1 MQALTL
7 TRFEKKNCLG
17 GIALQTQAAPIPQA
31 HQVLVRIKAAAFNPA
46 DLHIASGEM
55 KMMSPVKPPFVLGVD
70 GAGVIE
76 QVGSSAR
83 GFAVGDAVFFYTG
96 LVFCG
101 TVGEYAVVDA
111 QALAR
116 KPEGWSFEHAAASAL
131 ALLCA
136 NLSLSRAGVKTGQR
150 VLVHGGGG
158 AVGSAAIVLA
168 RARGAEVDTT
178 ASASDAAYLHSL
190 GASTVFDYKTQPLSS
205 LPQAAYDMVLDGMGG
220 AMFLQSLPL
229 IRQGGTIASLKVM
242 TGLDDML
249 RMGMKVPGL
258 FNLLMPLMFRRF
270 TKAAAKAGVHVAGVA
285 TYQDGSSL
293 QTLAD
298 RAVAL
303 GYDPRIAQTFPLNQA
318 NAALAFFASGKAKGK
333 VVVTI

>member
-7 TRFEKKNCLG
+7 TRFEKKGLD
-17 GIALQTQAAPIPQA
+17 GIALEEQPLPQPQA
-31 HQVLVRIKAAAFNPA
+31 HQVLVRMKAAAFNPA

-76 QVGSSAR
+76 QVGSAVR

-96 LVFCG
+96 LVHCG
-101 TVGEYAVVDA
+101 TVGECMVVDA

-116 KPEGWSFEHAAASAL
+116 KPEGWSFEQAAASAL

-136 NLSLSRAGVKTGQR
+136 NLSLSRAEVKAGQR

-178 ASASDAAYLHSL
+178 ASAADAAYLQNL
-190 GASTVFDYKTQPLSS
+190 GASTVFDYKTQPLNS
-205 LPQAAYDMVLDGMGG
+205 LPKATYDMVLDGMGG
-220 AMFLQSLPL
+220 EMFLQSLPL
-229 IRQGGTIASLKVM
+229 IKLGGAIASLKVM

-249 RMGMKVPGL
+249 RMGMKPPAI
-258 FNLLMPLMFRRF
+258 FKWLLPLMFGKYTRAAR
-270 TKAAAKAGVHVAGVA
+270 KADVRLQGVA
-285 TYQDGSSL
+285 TYGDGP
-293 QTLAD
+293 TLTTLGE

-303 GYDPRIAQTFPLNQA
+303 GYQPRIAQTFALHEA
-318 NAALAFFASGKAKGK
+318 KAALAFFANGHPRGK
-333 VVVTI
+333 VVVVM

>member
-1 MQALTL
+1 MLALTL
-7 TRFEKKNCLG
+7 NRFQKNG
-17 GIALQTQAAPIPQA
+17 YQGIELRDQTSTQPQA
-31 HQVLVRIKAAAFNPA
+31 HQVLVRMKAAAFNPA

-70 GAGVIE
+70 GAGVVE
-76 QVGSSAR
+76 QVGAAVR
-83 GFAVGDAVFFYTG
+83 GCAVGDAVFFYTG
-96 LVFCG
+96 LVHCG
-101 TVGEYAVVDA
+101 TVGEYMVVDA
-111 QALAR
+111 QALAH
-116 KPEGWSFEHAAASAL
+116 KPEDWSFEQAAASAL

-178 ASASDAAYLHSL
+178 ASAADAAYLRSL
-190 GASTVFDYKTQPLSS
+190 GASTVFDYKTQPLNS
-205 LPQAAYDMVLDGMGG
+205 LPQSAYDTVLDGMGG

-229 IRQGGTIASLKVM
+229 IKTGGAIASLKVM

-249 RMGMKVPGL
+249 RMGMKPPAIVKC
-258 FNLLMPLMFRRF
+258 LLPLMFGKYTR
-270 TKAAAKAGVHVAGVA
+270 AARKAGVRLEGVA
-285 TYQDGSSL
+285 TYADGAAL
-293 QTLAD
+293 N
-298 RAVAL
+298 AL
-303 GYDPRIAQTFPLNQA
+303 GEQAAALEYTPRIAKTF
-318 NAALAFFASGKAKGK
+318 ALHEAKTALEFFASGKAKGK

>member
-7 TRFEKKNCLG
+7 IRFEKEGLG
-17 GIALQTQAAPIPQA
+17 GIALRTQATPTPQA
-31 HQVLVRIKAAAFNPA
+31 HQVLVRMKVAAFNPA

-76 QVGSSAR
+76 QVGSSVR

-116 KPEGWSFEHAAASAL
+116 KPEGWSFEQAAASAL

-136 NLSLSRAGVKTGQR
+136 NLSLSRAGVKAGQR

-158 AVGSAAIVLA
+158 SVGSAAIVLA
-168 RARGAEVDTT
+168 HAQGAEVDTT
-178 ASASDAAYLHSL
+178 ASASDAVYLRSL
-190 GASTVFDYKTQPLSS
+190 GASMVYDYKTLPLSS
-205 LPQAAYDMVLDGMGG
+205 LPPATYDMVLDGMGG

-229 IRQGGTIASLKVM
+229 IKTDGVIASLKVM
-242 TGLDDML
+242 TGLEDML
-249 RMGMKVPGL
+249 RMGMKPPTIVKW
-258 FNLLMPLMFRRF
+258 LLPLMFGKYTR
-270 TKAAAKAGVHVAGVA
+270 AARKAGVGVEGVA
-285 TYQDGSSL
+285 TYPDGA
-293 QTLAD
+293 TLS
-298 RAVAL
+298 RVGEQVQAL
-303 GYDPRIAQTFPLNQA
+303 GYVPRIAETFALNEA
-318 NAALAFFASGKAKGK
+318 KLALEHFASGKARGK
-333 VVVTI
+333 VLVVM